1 MYGTL
6 ARMKVSRENM
16 DELRETMTPPDRTI
30 EGQRATYVVVPDH
43 WKDEV
48 WLLAVF
54 DDKATYDKNAA
65 SPEQHEEYKKYRALL
80 DAEPSGS
87 TGRSRS
93 TSPNRPDRRA
103 RSGQPSS

>member
-6 ARMKVSRENM
+6 ARMKVSKENV
-16 DELRETMTPPDRTI
+16 DKLRETMTPPDRTI

-80 DAEPSGS
+80 DAEPEWI
-87 TGRSRS
+87 
-93 TSPNRPDRRA
+93 D
-103 RSGQPSS
+103 GQIEVYEP

>member
-65 SPEQHEEYKKYRALL
+65 SPGAARGVQEVPGPPR
-80 DAEPSGS
+80 
-87 TGRSRS
+87 
-93 TSPNRPDRRA
+93 RRA
-103 RSGQPSS
+103 EWIDGQIEVYEP